1 MNTGVVSVRYA
12 KALLAYAKAQ
22 GKAEQVYEEVGRLS
36 RCFLQLPRLQRAIDN
51 PVLPVGDKL
60 RLLQEAAGGENVSQE
75 LLRFFRLVIDEK
87 RENFLPFMAVSYCE
101 QFQQDRH
108 VLVGRL
114 TTAVPSPALARKI
127 EQLAARR
134 THADVQLQT
143 ETDPSLIGGF
153 VLRLDGYCLDASVSR
168 QLKRVEQQFI
178 DKNRRIV

>member
-22 GKAEQVYEEVGRLS
+22 GKAEQVYEEVERLS

-51 PVLPVGDKL
+51 PVLSAGDKL

-75 LLRFFRLVIDEK
+75 LLRFFRLAIDGR
-87 RENFLPFMAVSYCE
+87 RENFLPFMAESYCE
-101 QFQQDRH
+101 LYRQDRH
-108 VLVGRL
+108 VLTGRL
-114 TTAVPSPALARKI
+114 TTAVPSPALAQKI

-134 THADVQLQT
+134 AHADVQLQT

-153 VLRLDGYCLDASVSR
+153 VLQLDGYCLDASVAR